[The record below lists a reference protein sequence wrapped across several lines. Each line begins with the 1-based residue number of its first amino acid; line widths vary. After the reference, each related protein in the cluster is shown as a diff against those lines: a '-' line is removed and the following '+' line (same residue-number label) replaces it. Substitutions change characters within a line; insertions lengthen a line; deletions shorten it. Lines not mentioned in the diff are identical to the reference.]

1 MGKGNSDVMQC
12 MDFTMEEYIEYLQE
26 HPHIAVY
33 ENGKLKYEIYRQ
45 VVGDQDPINVQVTAD
60 AVNYESSLD
69 NMGAVITVLY
79 PKQ

>member
-1 MGKGNSDVMQC
+1 M
-12 MDFTMEEYIEYLQE
+12 
-26 HPHIAVY
+26 Y
-33 ENGKLKYEIYRQ
+33 EDGKLKYEIYRQ
-45 VVGDQDPINVQVTAD
+45 VVGDQDPINVQVTAS